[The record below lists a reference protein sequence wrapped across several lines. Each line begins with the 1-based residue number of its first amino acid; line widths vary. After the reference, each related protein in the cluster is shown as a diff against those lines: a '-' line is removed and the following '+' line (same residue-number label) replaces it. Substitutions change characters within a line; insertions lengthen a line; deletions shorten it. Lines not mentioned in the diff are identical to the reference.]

1 MEACRE
7 SRSNFCSVQRL
18 EQASQDKQAGRLQ
31 PRAWRMAACRPL
43 HTRRAADSEND
54 DTDDARHHDGAKFFN
69 PWVDPTEF
77 SDSKVFAVAKFMC
90 DSATKQVSDCAT
102 QQVKTR
108 A

>member
-1 MEACRE
+1 
-7 SRSNFCSVQRL
+7 
-18 EQASQDKQAGRLQ
+18 
-31 PRAWRMAACRPL
+31 MAACRPL

-108 A
+108 AMRVFRIALTRRARPGEATREGRAGSPLSARAH